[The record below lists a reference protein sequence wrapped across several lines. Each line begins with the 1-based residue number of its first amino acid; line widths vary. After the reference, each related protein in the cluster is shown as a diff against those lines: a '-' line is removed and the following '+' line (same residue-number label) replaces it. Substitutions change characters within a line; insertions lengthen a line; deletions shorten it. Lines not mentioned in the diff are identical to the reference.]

1 MHVKIKGRHSTPS
14 LNSFF
19 KEIVVRNRNSEKKSD
34 IRSAQ
39 INTSKYFI
47 GKVRLKLIQYC
58 SFPNAVT
65 TMLSACLDY
74 SQTFKHCMVEL

>member
-19 KEIVVRNRNSEKKSD
+19 KEIVVRNRNSEKKILVHVPSSD

-39 INTSKYFI
+39 MNTSTLLEKYDLNLFST
-47 GKVRLKLIQYC
+47 VHFLTQ
-58 SFPNAVT
+58 
-65 TMLSACLDY
+65 
-74 SQTFKHCMVEL
+74 